1 MVIPENTL
9 SLSNTNSGE
18 KPMQPVSDQK
28 IIVLC
33 DFSEQ
38 MNEVI
43 VHGARMADML
53 RKELCLFGLW
63 KNKLQKTQV
72 QEKLV
77 DLSRNLKKRLPE
89 LQISNLVLKNSL
101 RDNIDKLVNE
111 YNAVL
116 LVLHQSL
123 VGFTLKAFRESSIAF
138 LYVSGNSPEYLQ
150 YKNVL
155 VPVDYR
161 KASKETSLWA
171 SYFGRFNKALIQVIY
186 ARETNKEDEA
196 RLIRNVGF
204 FEKFLNSLHVRHQ
217 LVAGKSSSWGICK
230 ETLNRSAEWK
240 GDLMI
245 FSGSSSITLLDLLIG
260 LPEKR
265 IVLRAGNLPIM
276 LINPRKDICM
286 MCD

>member
-1 MVIPENTL
+1 ME
-9 SLSNTNSGE
+9 
-18 KPMQPVSDQK
+18 PVSDQK
-28 IIVLC
+28 IVVLC
-33 DFSEQ
+33 DFSGQ

-63 KNKLQKTQV
+63 KSKPQKTEV

-77 DLSRNLKKRLPE
+77 ELSRSLKSRLPG
-89 LQISNLVLKNSL
+89 LQISNLILKNSL
-101 RDNIDKLVNE
+101 EANIGKLVDE
-111 YNAVL
+111 YNTVL
-116 LVLHQSL
+116 LVLHQSSI
-123 VGFTLKAFRESSIAF
+123 GATLKAFRESSIAF

-155 VPVDYR
+155 VPIDYR

-171 SYFGRFNKALIQVIY
+171 SYFGRFNKSLIQVIY
-186 ARETNKEDEA
+186 AHETNRDDEA
-196 RLIRNVGF
+196 RLMKNVGF
-204 FEKFLNSLHVRHQ
+204 FDKFLNSLHVRHQ

-265 IVLRAGNLPIM
+265 IVQQAGNLPVM